1 MTPDTDTDTRESPI
15 ESLDPKARARALQ
28 SLLVEKGTLS
38 TDAIDDVIAA
48 YEEEIGPLNGAK
60 VVARAWTDPDYR
72 ERLLSDAT
80 AAIAEL
86 GFDGLSADDV
96 EVVEN
101 TATTHNIVVCTL
113 CSCYPWG
120 LLGLPPT
127 WYKSKAYRSRVVRE
141 PRAVLGEFGL
151 DLDPSV
157 DIHVWDSN
165 SDIRYMVL
173 PQRPPDTDG
182 LSEAELVDTVT
193 RNAMIGVERLAPA
206 GGQ

>member
-1 MTPDTDTDTRESPI
+1 MTPDTDTNTREDPI

-28 SLLVEKGTLS
+28 SLLVEKGALS
-38 TDAIDDVIAA
+38 TDAIDEVIAA
-48 YEEEIGPLNGAK
+48 YEEEIGPLNGAQ

-80 AAIAEL
+80 TAIAEL